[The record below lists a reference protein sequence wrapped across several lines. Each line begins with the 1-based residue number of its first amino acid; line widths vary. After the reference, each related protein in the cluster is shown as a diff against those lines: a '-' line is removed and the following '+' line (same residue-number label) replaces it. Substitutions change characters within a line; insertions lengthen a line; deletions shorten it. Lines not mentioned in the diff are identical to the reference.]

1 MRQHHHSRARRLA
14 LAAGALTAIAPFA
27 GGSAV
32 ASAAAALATCKKPA
46 KVVASKYGNYLFRK
60 GTSLWACT
68 AYYGDPPRTV
78 RLGPWSQ
85 GFSRAS
91 FDGSTA
97 LWTVAGPT
105 VEGVPTA
112 RIWAADAP
120 MGKAW
125 MKGLRPTLPGTAVDD
140 ADAVVPALK
149 AMGQAVAWVT
159 GNGAVFMGVQDPNG
173 GAPTPIGA
181 GTPAAAPTTLDGV
194 AQGLADPL
202 VPRGHRLFVGRW
214 SGISPVALGK
224 TIKLVAGQGDG
235 DECGGASPW
244 LLTVVPASGQ
254 PPVGATWDSDWTSSS
269 NACRGL

>member
-1 MRQHHHSRARRLA
+1 MPAFTASATRA
-14 LAAGALTAIAPFA
+14 LAGAALIAGATVALGVGAAP
-27 GGSAV
+27 
-32 ASAAAALATCKKPA
+32 ASAAPTTCKKPA
-46 KVVASKYGNYLFRK
+46 KVVSSKYGNYLFRK

-97 LWTVAGPT
+97 VWTVAGPA
-105 VEGVPTA
+105 VGGVPAA

-120 MGKAW
+120 MGRAW
-125 MKGLRPTLPGTAVDD
+125 IKGLRPTLPGTAVDD
-140 ADAVVPALK
+140 SDNAVGSLK

-159 GNGAVFMGVQDPNG
+159 GSGAVFMGVQEPNG
-173 GAPTPIGA
+173 GAPQPIGA
-181 GTPAAAPTTLDGV
+181 GTPAAAPAPLDGL

-202 VPRGHRLFVGRW
+202 APRAHRLFVGRW
-214 SGISPVALGK
+214 GTLSPAALGK

-244 LLTVVPASGQ
+244 LLTVQPIADQPA
-254 PPVGATWDSDWTSSS
+254 VGASWDSDWTSSS

>member
-1 MRQHHHSRARRLA
+1 MRQHRQPRARRLA
-14 LAAGALTAIAPFA
+14 VAACALATTAPVAALPA
-27 GGSAV
+27 S
-32 ASAAAALATCKKPA
+32 ASAAPSKCSKPA

-68 AYYGDPPRTV
+68 AYYGDPARTV

-85 GFSRAS
+85 GFSKAA

-97 LWTVAGPT
+97 VWTVAGLA
-105 VEGVPTA
+105 VEGVPAA

-125 MKGLRPTLPGTAVDD
+125 IKGVRPTLPGTAADD
-140 ADAVVPALK
+140 SDNAVASLK

-159 GNGAVFMGVQDPNG
+159 GSGAVFMGSQEPNG
-173 GAPTPIGA
+173 SEPQAIGS
-181 GTPAAAPTTLDGV
+181 GTPAAAPGPLDGL
-194 AQGLADPL
+194 AQGLASPL
-202 VPRGHRLFVGRW
+202 MPRGHRLFVGRW
-214 SGISPVALGK
+214 SNLPAADLGK

-244 LLTVVPASGQ
+244 LLTVVPITGQ
-254 PPVGATWDSDWTSSS
+254 PAVGASWDSSWTSSS